1 MSRTTE
7 LKLRVE
13 ARRKQLEADLAKAKA
28 AAHGKT
34 NDAIEAMEK
43 KLKHLGQTLEVGW
56 DKLTEATAKKLSDW
70 LK

>member
-1 MSRTTE
+1 MSRKEE

-13 ARRKQLEADLAKAKA
+13 ARRKQLEADLLKARA

-34 NDAIEAMEK
+34 NDAARAIER
-43 KLKHLGQTLEVGW
+43 KLKGLGEALESGW
-56 DKLTEATAKKLSDW
+56 DSLTEATSKKLSDW

>member
-1 MSRTTE
+1 MSRRDE

-13 ARRKQLEADLAKAKA
+13 ARKKQLEADLLKARA

-34 NDAIEAMEK
+34 NDAVEAIER
-43 KLKHLGQTLEVGW
+43 KLKGLGEALESGW
-56 DKLTEATAKKLSDW
+56 DALTEATSKKLSDW